1 VTYLAVGSHLALRDK
16 FYNLEV
22 TPCENHQSCLSGRTG
37 RSPLP
42 TLPGVLAGLLFGYG
56 FFVLGV
62 LVIGVSP
69 DVAYQTCGIITSGV
83 SVVVW
88 KFLWSEFYGPTAGE
102 RDA

>member
-1 VTYLAVGSHLALRDK
+1 MSLWEDRPFTPADVAVTAGL
-16 FYNLEV
+16 
-22 TPCENHQSCLSGRTG
+22 
-37 RSPLP
+37 
-42 TLPGVLAGLLFGYG
+42 GVLAGLLFGYG

-88 KFLWSEFYGPTAGE
+88 KFLWNEFYRPNAVENGS
-102 RDA
+102 